1 MRRRRKNDEEFQPE
15 TVNNPVEFND
25 FPADDDSGEDDN
37 LLQPRPIARQR
48 HRIVTEYE
56 EQVPADEL
64 GTRPQHI
71 VVASEPATIET
82 ELPPHIAAFLEM
94 AGGSSD
100 RWQLK
105 VWRLPRYEIDART
118 NMQNRMFCGLL
129 DLAPNYEEEIQRRW
143 ARAGSSNYFYAMVVK
158 NGLFVKDGVLP
169 VISCEPFPGSEA
181 PAPAQ
186 PAAPGYPFP
195 PPYIVETESTP
206 AAPAPSMR
214 QQFKEFFEM
223 QKMFREALV
232 DQAPPRVQNNPPE
245 DDETM
250 LLRVLAK
257 ETDIIKRVTKGALG
271 QMLGEHSS
279 EDSLP
284 WQAQAILKAIE
295 SGQATSML
303 QGSINAIFQ
312 GLRSMAPQPQ
322 PVVVPPAGAPPAAP
336 MPEAPPPPQMEPAQ
350 LSPEDQVIQLAVNH
364 CLMNRPPQV
373 ASARIIAIADRLNDE
388 APQFSIDEYLK
399 MFAAM
404 QPADAIGLAAQLTP
418 NGSELQALPHA
429 PAWVAELQRLIGEAI
444 EGGPDEDQ

>member
-1 MRRRRKNDEEFQPE
+1 MRRRRKNDEENQPE
-15 TVNNPVEFND
+15 TVNNATEFND
-25 FPADDDSGEDDN
+25 FSAADESADDG

-56 EQVPADEL
+56 EQVPADEI

-71 VVASEPATIET
+71 VVTPEPATIET

-195 PPYIVETESTP
+195 PPYLVETESAP

-223 QKMFREALV
+223 QKMFREAFGP
-232 DQAPPRVQNNPPE
+232 DQAPPRAQNAPPE
-245 DDETM
+245 DDEAA

-257 ETDIIKRVTKGALG
+257 DTDIVERVAKGTLG
-271 QMLGEHSS
+271 KLLGDRSQ
-279 EDSLP
+279 EDSNP
-284 WQAQAILKAIE
+284 WADVAMEAIKN
-295 SGQATSML
+295 GQAANLL
-303 QGSINAIFQ
+303 QAGINALFN
-312 GLRSMAPQPQ
+312 GFRSMVPQPQ
-322 PVVVPPAGAPPAAP
+322 PVVVPPAGAQPAAP
-336 MPEAPPPPQMEPAQ
+336 MPEAPPPPQMEPAH

-364 CLMNRPPQV
+364 CLQNRPPQV
-373 ASARIIAIADRLNDE
+373 AAARIIAIADRLNDE

-404 QPADAIGLAAQLTP
+404 PAADAIGLAAQLAP
-418 NGSELQALPHA
+418 NGHELQPLPYA